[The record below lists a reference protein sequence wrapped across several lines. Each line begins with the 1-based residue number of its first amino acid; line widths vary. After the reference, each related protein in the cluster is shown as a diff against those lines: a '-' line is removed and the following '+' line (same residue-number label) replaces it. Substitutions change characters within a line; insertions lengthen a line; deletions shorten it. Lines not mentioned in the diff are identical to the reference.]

1 MTNLTIFDMDAEPR
15 ARHTDPPTSHEAA
28 RKVARS
34 GRADAHKAMVMRIV
48 QLHPGLTYREIA
60 GALEW
65 TDHVEVMRRLND
77 LERAARVR
85 KGAAR
90 ECSTNGNRMATWWEV

>member
-1 MTNLTIFDMDAEPR
+1 MTQLKLLDLDSEPR
-15 ARHTDPPTSHEAA
+15 ARRTDPPTSHEAA
-28 RKVARS
+28 SKVARS
-34 GRADAHKAMVMRIV
+34 GAADAHKAMVMRIV
-48 QLHPGLTYREIA
+48 HLHPGLTYREIA

-90 ECSTNGNRMATWWEV
+90 ECSTNGNRMATWYEV